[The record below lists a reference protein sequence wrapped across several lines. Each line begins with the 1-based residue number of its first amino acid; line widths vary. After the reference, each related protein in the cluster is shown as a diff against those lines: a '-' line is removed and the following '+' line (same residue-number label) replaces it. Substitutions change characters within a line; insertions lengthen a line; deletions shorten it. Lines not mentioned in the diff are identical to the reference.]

1 MKGREQVE
9 LNPLHRYRRRPR
21 QLSDARAS
29 RNKSLVGGG
38 DDDRQRSTPSAT
50 SFPASS
56 SL

>member
-1 MKGREQVE
+1 ME